1 VKKEPVKKR
10 KKVEPVIKVESKQ
23 MPPEI
28 INMIIENYNTVLD
41 QQMEMLHSQFVVYIS
56 ESKLPVM
63 QVIMVLQIL
72 ISEAVELAKTKY
84 IKGG

>member
-1 VKKEPVKKR
+1 MKKEPVKKR